1 MGIFWES
8 PGVFLLLSVAIGGG
22 AAFLAGRALAI
33 TWRPLSRVILFMVP
47 LAAAVRFFHF
57 ALFQETL
64 LSLHYFLV
72 DFVILVVAAVLG
84 YRMTRASQMT
94 TQYSWLYEK
103 AGPFSWRERTR

>member
-1 MGIFWES
+1 MGILWES
-8 PGVFLLLSVAIGGG
+8 LGVFLLMTVFIGGG

-33 TWRPLSRVILFMVP
+33 TWRPLSRAILFMVP

-72 DFVILVVAAVLG
+72 DFIILVIAAVLG
-84 YRMTRASQMT
+84 YRLTRANQMT